1 MLNHAKNTVL
11 KLQERSPLKY
21 VFVFLIPR
29 NIVNNQADAISMFRK
44 IIDKLHENKHLAPKE
59 SDNTKLQYKEFIN
72 DVVSRCQEDF
82 LDFDMSSDCLDHF
95 FGRFLNISNK
105 HKDLWKAIQIHFVMP
120 NCQAHIERGFS
131 INNEMVI
138 ENLESDSLCALRLG

>member
-29 NIVNNQADAISMFRK
+29 NIVNNQANAISMFRK
-44 IIDKLHENKHLAPKE
+44 VIDKLYENKHLAPKE
-59 SDNTKLQYKEFIN
+59 SDNTKLQYEEFIN

-82 LDFDMSSDCLDHF
+82 LDFDMSNDCLDHF
-95 FGRFLNISNK
+95 FGTFLNISNK
-105 HKDLWKAIQIHFVMP
+105 HKDLWKAIQILFVMP
-120 NCQAHIERGFS
+120 NC
-131 INNEMVI
+131 
-138 ENLESDSLCALRLG
+138 